1 MPSISALMGESAP
14 SLGRDSTVK
23 LQASYTNSA
32 RICCR
37 VTPRISMRF
46 VRLLS
51 PLRILTA
58 DLGVFKSCAR
68 HSTSASF
75 ALSSTAGARGR
86 TLTRKKR
93 VPLVWFSE
101 ISNIQG
107 LPAALVLHR
116 RFDLL
121 TKNFR
126 RAPWPI
132 RITQHFA
139 RKKDQIRLFAHQ
151 DRLRLSRFRDQA
163 HRARRYSGL
172 LSDRFGKLHLVAGTQ
187 RNLDAGNGA
196 PARNVYQINFIRL
209 QLSRKLNRL
218 LQIPAA
224 FLPVCCGQANE

>member
-1 MPSISALMGESAP
+1 MSALIGESAP

-23 LQASYTNSA
+23 LQASCTNKA

-68 HSTSASF
+68 NSTSASF
-75 ALSSTAGARGR
+75 ARSSTAGALSR
-86 TLTRKKR
+86 TFKAPAISPEISSLLARCCTLPRKKR
-93 VPLVWFSE
+93 VPLVLFSE
-101 ISNIQG
+101 ISSIRI

-116 RFDLL
+116 RLDFLAKD
-121 TKNFR
+121 FR

-139 RKKDQIRLFAHQ
+139 RKKDQVRLFTHQ
-151 DRLRLSRFRDQA
+151 DRLRLSRLRDQA
-163 HRARRYSGL
+163 HRARRYSAL
-172 LSDRFGKLHLVAGTQ
+172 LSHSFANLHLAAPTH
-187 RNLDAGNGA
+187 RNL
-196 PARNVYQINFIRL
+196 
-209 QLSRKLNRL
+209 S
-218 LQIPAA
+218 
-224 FLPVCCGQANE
+224 

>member
-1 MPSISALMGESAP
+1 MSALIGESAP

-23 LQASYTNSA
+23 LQASCTNKA
-32 RICCR
+32 RICCW

-58 DLGVFKSCAR
+58 DWGVFKSCAR
-68 HSTSASF
+68 NCTSASF
-75 ALSSTAGARGR
+75 ARSSTAGALSGTFRAPAISPEISSLLARGC

-101 ISNIQG
+101 ISSIRS

-116 RFDLL
+116 RFDFL
-121 TKNFR
+121 TKDFR

-139 RKKDQIRLFAHQ
+139 RKKNQVRLLTHQ
-151 DRLRLSRFRDQA
+151 NRLRLSRFRDQA
-163 HRARRYSGL
+163 HAARRYAGL
-172 LSDRFGKLHLVAGTQ
+172 LSDWFGKLHLVPGPH
-187 RNLDAGNGA
+187 RNLEALYGA
-196 PARNVYQINFIRL
+196 PARNVYPIN
-209 QLSRKLNRL
+209 
-218 LQIPAA
+218 
-224 FLPVCCGQANE
+224 